1 MGYPMSQSG
10 ELGKNLP
17 SPAGL
22 GRIYPRVAMVTE
34 GGFGAIVREHQGMVF
49 SIAYHFLRD
58 RPVAEELAQE
68 VFLHLHKNMRA
79 IESPSHLVYW
89 LRKVT
94 THRCIDQARR
104 QKLRPRI
111 SLTEYLERA
120 PEPAA
125 ASRTADPLLEGMLR
139 RLIAGLPER
148 SRMIVILRF
157 QEDLDPAE
165 IAEVLGIPLGT
176 VKSNLHRSLAVLR
189 GKLQREGKGVS
200 R

>member
-1 MGYPMSQSG
+1 R
-10 ELGKNLP
+10 
-17 SPAGL
+17 A
-22 GRIYPRVAMVTE
+22 
-34 GGFGAIVREHQGMVF
+34 
-49 SIAYHFLRD
+49 
-58 RPVAEELAQE
+58 RPVPEALPQE

-165 IAEVLGIPLGT
+165 IADVLGIPLGT
-176 VKSNLHRSLAVLR
+176 VQSNPDRWLGGSRR
-189 GKLQREGKGVS
+189 KLEREGEGG
-200 R
+200 

>member
-1 MGYPMSQSG
+1 VTVLTTARTGKD
-10 ELGKNLP
+10 ELAFGDDADF
-17 SPAGL
+17 AG
-22 GRIYPRVAMVTE
+22 
-34 GGFGAIVREHQGMVF
+34 IVRAHQGMVF

-58 RPVAEELAQE
+58 RSLAEDLAQD
-68 VFLHLHKNMRA
+68 VFLHLHKNLKA
-79 IESPSHLVYW
+79 IQSASHLVYW

-94 THRCIDQARR
+94 GHRCIDQARR

-125 ASRTADPLLEGMLR
+125 RFAASDPLLAGVLR
-139 RLIAGLPER
+139 RLIARLPER

-157 QEDLDPAE
+157 QEEMEPAE
-165 IAEVLGIPLGT
+165 IAGMLDIPLGT
-176 VKSNLHRSLAVLR
+176 VKSNLHRSLALLR
-189 GKLQREGKGVS
+189 GKLERERKGTS

>member
-1 MGYPMSQSG
+1 
-10 ELGKNLP
+10 
-17 SPAGL
+17 
-22 GRIYPRVAMVTE
+22 
-34 GGFGAIVREHQGMVF
+34 MVF

-58 RPVAEELAQE
+58 RPLAEELAQE
-68 VFLHLHKNMRA
+68 VFLHLHKNRRA
-79 IESPSHLVYW
+79 IESASHLVYW

-104 QKLRPRI
+104 RKLRPRI

-125 ASRTADPLLEGMLR
+125 ASLPADPLLAERLR

-157 QEDLDPAE
+157 QEDLEPGE
-165 IAEVLGIPLGT
+165 IAETLGIPLGT

-189 GKLQREGKGVS
+189 GKLEREAKGAA

>member
-1 MGYPMSQSG
+1 MVA
-10 ELGKNLP
+10 E
-17 SPAGL
+17 AG
-22 GRIYPRVAMVTE
+22 
-34 GGFGAIVREHQGMVF
+34 FSAIVREHQGMVF

-125 ASRTADPLLEGMLR
+125 ASRTAHPLLQGM
-139 RLIAGLPER
+139 
-148 SRMIVILRF
+148 
-157 QEDLDPAE
+157 
-165 IAEVLGIPLGT
+165 
-176 VKSNLHRSLAVLR
+176 
-189 GKLQREGKGVS
+189 
-200 R
+200 

>member
-1 MGYPMSQSG
+1 MLTTARAAKDCLAFGD
-10 ELGKNLP
+10 EADF
-17 SPAGL
+17 AG
-22 GRIYPRVAMVTE
+22 T
-34 GGFGAIVREHQGMVF
+34 VRAHQGMVF

-58 RPVAEELAQE
+58 RSLAEDLAQD
-68 VFLHLHKNMRA
+68 VFLHLHKNLKA
-79 IESPSHLVYW
+79 IQSASHLVYW

-94 THRCIDQARR
+94 GHRCIDQARR

-125 ASRTADPLLEGMLR
+125 RFTVGDPLLAGVLR
-139 RLIAGLPER
+139 RLIARLPER

-157 QEDLDPAE
+157 QEDMEPAE
-165 IAEVLGIPLGT
+165 IAGMLDIPLGT
-176 VKSNLHRSLAVLR
+176 VKSNLHRSLALLR
-189 GKLQREGKGVS
+189 ARLERERKGIT